1 MIWEEDAMPQVSLT
15 PSPDVAAILY
25 NLLDQYERRQDPHAR
40 VIRCDLEGIELPGYY
55 SQLNPEPRQVANE
68 QLARLEEAGLV
79 RLRWLVGQEGHL
91 LDAVALNPDAAPEIF
106 GIAGRDPVAAQRARL
121 RDLLLGDR
129 FRLDG
134 WRLRAVNYTLA
145 QLKEERSP
153 APFSLT
159 NEGRNRDLLAALVAL
174 GEVTE
179 ETPNRAFSVRTFND
193 SKRFDELCGAVVH
206 LARRHE
212 SEWRDLR
219 AHEVLAEL
227 GLVTNPGHL
236 VLAGAWRLVDERG
249 VIHELANFEPSV
261 GIPTRL
267 AATVQKVTVD
277 AECVVCVEN
286 LTPFYELARRE
297 PRQLAVL
304 YLGGN
309 PSPACRHLLHCLAE
323 QAPAELPLAVWADLD
338 YGGLSILAQMRRLVS
353 TRFAPYRMDVETLES
368 HARWAQPLTPG
379 DERRL
384 ARLARH
390 PYLQDV
396 RPLIEHMLARGIKL
410 EQEAAISSSSP
421 RFITRR

>member
-1 MIWEEDAMPQVSLT
+1 VKQLVALV
-15 PSPDVAAILY
+15 PSADVAAILH

-55 SQLNPEPRQVANE
+55 SQLDPEPRQVANE
-68 QLARLEEAGLV
+68 QLVRLEEAGLV
-79 RLRWLVGQEGHL
+79 ALRWLVGQEGHL
-91 LDAVALNPDAAPEIF
+91 LDAVVLNPDRVAEIF
-106 GIAGRDPVAAQRARL
+106 GITGRNPVATQRARL

-129 FRLDG
+129 FRLEG
-134 WRLRAVNYTLA
+134 WRLRVVNHILA

-153 APFSLT
+153 VPFSLT
-159 NEGRNRDLLAALVAL
+159 NEGRNQDLLAVLVAL
-174 GEVTE
+174 GEVAE
-179 ETPNRAFSVRTFND
+179 ETPIRVFSVRTFND
-193 SKRFDELCGAVVH
+193 SKRFDELCGAVVR

-212 SEWRDLR
+212 AEWRDLR

-236 VLAGAWRLVDERG
+236 VLSGAWRLVDDRG
-249 VIHELANFEPSV
+249 AIHELASFEPSV

-267 AATVQKVTVD
+267 AAMVRKVGVD
-277 AECVVCVEN
+277 ADRVVCVEN
-286 LTPFYELARRE
+286 LTPFYELVRRE
-297 PRQLAVL
+297 PERLAAL

-309 PSPACRHLLHCLAE
+309 PSPACRHLLRCLAE
-323 QAPAELPLAVWADLD
+323 EAPVGLPLTVWADLD
-338 YGGLSILAQMRRLVS
+338 YGGLNILAQIRRLVS
-353 TRFAPYRMDVETLES
+353 PRFIQYRMDVETLEA

-410 EQEAAISSSSP
+410 EQEAAI
-421 RFITRR
+421 